1 MTITR
6 MMNNLV
12 APNKPSKQMAFDIA
26 KIITDAGTW
35 TPRSKQVSIG
45 PSEIGHDCLR
55 RLAYKLIDIP
65 KVNEGSNGNWSA
77 QVGTA
82 IHAHLADIFAKIEG
96 FQVEQKVQIRSGLS
110 GTVDLYDE
118 VRGIVMDWKTT
129 GASGLKERRSSGA
142 TDQQIIQVQLY
153 GYGLAQQGAVVN
165 QVALIYLPTT
175 GSIDD
180 MHIELYDYDEQMA
193 LAALERLDN
202 LYALLTSID
211 VEQFPSMWAVV
222 PKVSSRLCNY
232 CPYFQPFS
240 KDESIACAG
249 DTL

>member
-1 MTITR
+1 MMMR

-12 APNKPSKQMAFDIA
+12 APNKPSKQMAMDIA

-45 PSEIGHDCLR
+45 PSEIGHECLR

-65 KVNEGSNGNWSA
+65 KVNEGSNGNWAA

-82 IHAHLADIFAKIEG
+82 IHAHLAEIFEKIEG
-96 FQVEQKVQIRSGLS
+96 FKTEQKVTIRGGLS

-142 TDQQIIQVQLY
+142 TTQQQIQVQLY
-153 GYGLAQQGAVVN
+153 GYGLAQQGLPVN
-165 QVALIYLPTT
+165 QVALIYLPTS
-175 GSIDD
+175 GGIDD
-180 MHIELYDYDEQMA
+180 MHIELYDYDEKIA

-211 VEQFPSMWAVV
+211 VEQFPSMWAVI

-240 KDESIACAG
+240 KDESVACAG
-249 DTL
+249 DTI

>member
-12 APNKPSKQMAFDIA
+12 SPNKPSKQMAFDIA

>member
-12 APNKPSKQMAFDIA
+12 SPNKPSKQMAFDIA

-45 PSEIGHDCLR
+45 PSEIGHECLR
-55 RLAYKLIDIP
+55 RLAYKLIDIE

-165 QVALIYLPTT
+165 QVALIYLPTS

-180 MHIELYDYDEQMA
+180 MHIELYDYNEQMA